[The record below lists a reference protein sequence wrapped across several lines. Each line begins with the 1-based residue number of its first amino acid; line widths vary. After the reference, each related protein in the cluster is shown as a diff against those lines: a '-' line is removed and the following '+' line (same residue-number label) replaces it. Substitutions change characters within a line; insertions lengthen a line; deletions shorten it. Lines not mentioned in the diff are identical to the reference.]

1 MKFSKIPG
9 IEGVEWGEFLML
21 VHRGKG
27 NSKMGDSD
35 GNKLLSKVADG
46 KSYV

>member
-1 MKFSKIPG
+1 
-9 IEGVEWGEFLML
+9 ML